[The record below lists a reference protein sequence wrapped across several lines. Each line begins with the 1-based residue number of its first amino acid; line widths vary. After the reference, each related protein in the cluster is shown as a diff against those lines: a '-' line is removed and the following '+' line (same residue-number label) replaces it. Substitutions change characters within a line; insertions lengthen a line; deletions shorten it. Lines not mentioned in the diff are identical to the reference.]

1 VKPVERRAIELARSI
16 SGAADWRS
24 TILSA
29 SPEGRTV
36 MRLESPDGPLFA
48 KHFERHAEAVTAWNA
63 LRRLTSCDLTT
74 LRVPRALALD
84 ADSGLLLMTAVTG
97 RPLAGINPGEH
108 PDALHRA
115 GIALAELH
123 AQRLDGLEPLHLKQQ
138 LRLRLEPSLAEVA
151 RAFPASAPAL
161 KSLSALVDRF
171 GDLEGAA
178 SPLHGDYQ
186 LRQLCD
192 DGVGMGV
199 VDWDLLAAGDPAY
212 DVAYF
217 STYLINHAGPESAAR
232 GIEAFH
238 DGYRPSPEL
247 RTRLPIYEAFNYLRR
262 CCRRLRI
269 RDAGWRA
276 EATRMLERLDQIVS
290 SIERNEP
297 LQRPPR

>member
-1 VKPVERRAIELARSI
+1 
-16 SGAADWRS
+16 
-24 TILSA
+24 
-29 SPEGRTV
+29 
-36 MRLESPDGPLFA
+36 MRLESPEDALFA
-48 KHFERHAEAVTAWNA
+48 KHFERHAEAITAWNA

-74 LRVPRALALD
+74 FRVPRALALD

-97 RPLAGINPGEH
+97 RPLAGIDPGEQ

-161 KSLSALVDRF
+161 ESLSALVDRF
-171 GDLEGAA
+171 GDFEGEPA
-178 SPLHGDYQ
+178 PLHGDYQ

-199 VDWDLLAAGDPAY
+199 VDWDLLAAGALAY

-262 CCRRLRI
+262 CCRRLRV